1 MYGVSKTSISNWI
14 NELVKNEY
22 ITLIGEDVSEKLKSK
37 KLYGLGY
44 GEEVCEWCGCYTAV
58 LHKHHYPI
66 PKSKG
71 GTETVNICPNCHHE
85 FHYSQRCIKL
95 NLSEKEIQKMKE
107 TLNSTNNVGN
117 FPTLSN
123 EIPTCPNNNTIYI
136 KDIVEIVDYLNLKC
150 NTKYKASTNKT
161 QSMIRARIKE
171 KFTVADFKK
180 VIDIKAAEW
189 GNDEKM
195 KKYLRPE
202 TLFGTKFESYLNQ
215 AQVTNSYIPQTKQ
228 KEIDY
233 NERQKSEAFYE
244 SLRQRDLEEAE
255 KIKASMSEEE
265 YKAYVQSWTADL

>member
-1 MYGVSKTSISNWI
+1 MENPNFYAIIPANVRYDNELTANAKLLYGEITALCNSKGFCWATNDYFANLYGVSKTSISNWI
-14 NELVKNEY
+14 NALIKKGY
-22 ITLIGEDVSEKLKSK
+22 ITRELIYKEGS
-37 KLYGLGY
+37 
-44 GEEVCEWCGCYTAV
+44 
-58 LHKHHYPI
+58 
-66 PKSKG
+66 
-71 GTETVNICPNCHHE
+71 
-85 FHYSQRCIKL
+85 
-95 NLSEKEIQKMKE
+95 KEIANRCLKIFEGVPKKIGIPPQENFNTPPQKNFKD
-107 TLNSTNNVGN
+107 NN
-117 FPTLSN
+117 T
-123 EIPTCPNNNTIYI
+123 IYNNTIYI

-150 NTKYKASTNKT
+150 NTKYKASTSKT

-244 SLRQRDLEEAE
+244 SIRQRDLEEAE
-255 KIKASMSEEE
+255 KIRSSMSEEE